1 MFLYQTF
8 RTKDGAVMFLSQK
21 MRCVFPMPGKTLDK
35 KNGPILRTFFIFA
48 CPVHNFVE
56 FASIIWGGGKKF
68 HLQIMTHG
76 TKVGIRPTKI

>member
-1 MFLYQTF
+1 
-8 RTKDGAVMFLSQK
+8 MFLSQK

-35 KNGPILRTFFIFA
+35 KNGSILRTFFIFA

-56 FASIIWGGGKKF
+56 FVSIIWGGGKKF

-76 TKVGIRPTKI
+76 TKVGIRLTKI